1 MCWIYVLVSHTLFHI
16 YLASSLTV
24 ITVASKR
31 LCRTKNFSALNGL
44 PISISQLLYQM
55 TKTFIWIVLEYIEL
69 YLHQKVKTFVAS
81 KYNWLVENSAVISPY
96 RSETQRLELQ
106 QFGYLTHSDW
116 VSARFDYNGTVSHDN
131 SGESTYLDF
140 RYFIL

>member
-1 MCWIYVLVSHTLFHI
+1 
-16 YLASSLTV
+16 
-24 ITVASKR
+24 
-31 LCRTKNFSALNGL
+31 
-44 PISISQLLYQM
+44 M

-69 YLHQKVKTFVAS
+69 YLRQKVKTFVAS

-106 QFGYLTHSDW
+106 QFGYLTHSD
-116 VSARFDYNGTVSHDN
+116 SQSLRIQSLRKIQLSRNCQSSHDN